1 MEVAD
6 DWETRTNRDAP
17 GDETWPM
24 AQGHGEAELSSGRSA
39 QTMLEKKEGQ
49 VKGTVKYKRGL
60 VIRKKREE
68 M

>member
-1 MEVAD
+1 MAPVTVGGPHDVERQEGALEVAD

-39 QTMLEKKEGQ
+39 QTMLE
-49 VKGTVKYKRGL
+49 
-60 VIRKKREE
+60 
-68 M
+68 